1 MAADR
6 SGRSRRPGR
15 PGLPIQ
21 ALCGHP
27 SFPPSP
33 ESSWLPARRVRLP
46 TRNENHTAKFR
57 VRKRRAGAYHWT
69 GARAARSPQPLQP
82 PGYSPP
88 KSSLPSSRALFIF
101 ETLGVLLPALRPGS
115 RSGARWSSETGTAAS
130 SPRSSRPTV
139 STSAAGWCRL
149 GGLWRTG
156 GTRRITST
164 PRTKRA
170 RPSVG
175 CGGAPS

>member
-69 GARAARSPQPLQP
+69 GAGAARSPQLLQP

-115 RSGARWSSETGTAAS
+115 RSAARLSSGIGTGGW
-130 SPRSSRPTV
+130 SPRSSHPMG
-139 STSAAGWCRL
+139 STSAVDWSRR
-149 GGLWRTG
+149 GGPWRTG
-156 GTRRITST
+156 GTRRTMLS
-164 PRTKRA
+164 PRT
-170 RPSVG
+170 RPAGPGAG
-175 CGGAPS
+175 CGGALS